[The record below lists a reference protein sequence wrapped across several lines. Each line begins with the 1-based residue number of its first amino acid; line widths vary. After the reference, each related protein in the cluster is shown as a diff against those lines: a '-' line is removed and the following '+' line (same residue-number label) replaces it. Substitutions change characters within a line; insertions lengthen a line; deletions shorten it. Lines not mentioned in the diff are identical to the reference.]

1 MWEKEKG
8 ARKINGETRN
18 EKNVSKEHSQ
28 ENNKIVMDLALH
40 NLLVF
45 DVRDWLDC
53 WRWKLRDKALVGECW
68 EWE

>member
-18 EKNVSKEHSQ
+18 EENVSKEHSQ

-40 NLLVF
+40 NLLVL